1 MSQLASA
8 KFPKATDDR
17 GAVSTLL
24 AIMLGSGL
32 VMAIL
37 GLVIDG
43 GQLMIQK
50 QLARNAA
57 DAVAE
62 AVAIHCAK
70 DLAGVNCLSDNYSM
84 VSVTGATIAS
94 APSPDFLNAV
104 ANPRGTKIA
113 VTQVCGHS
121 TSASGIGPC
130 PPLTASPND
139 CKTDLSLDPQYSNWV
154 RVYTSSDPQGIL
166 PVFESLRAGKV
177 QLYQETACAQVY
189 WGRANAIP
197 IDTSANSG
205 QLPFLFGL
213 CDTPTGAAGATIQ
226 LLGDTTSSNCTVTD
240 RNGASVTSSTRGFM
254 EFAPSGTT
262 SSCWS
267 LGATNCANVPLNTT
281 KGRVGQVYPGFGY
294 DGLLKAMRL
303 NLQKTVLLP
312 VVSGSGTAFTVKGF
326 VAFKLLGFNFPTTAT
341 IGASSS
347 RSAYGTYC
355 PGTPTSSSAYC
366 IVGTFSSRVYGTYGA
381 VPGLGLTNSQQVL
394 NLGYQVVKH
403 IE

>member
-1 MSQLASA
+1 MPQLASMKSPGA
-8 KFPKATDDR
+8 SSDR

-32 VMAIL
+32 VMAVL

-43 GQLMIQK
+43 GQVMVQK

-94 APSPDFLNAV
+94 MPSADFLSAV
-104 ANPRGTKIA
+104 ANPRGTKI
-113 VTQVCGHS
+113 VVSQVCGHS
-121 TSASGIGPC
+121 TSTLGLGPC
-130 PPLTASPND
+130 PPLTNSPND
-139 CKTDLSLDPQYSNWV
+139 CKTDLSLDSQYTNWV

-166 PVFESLRAGKV
+166 PVFESLRTGTT
-177 QLYQETACAQVY
+177 QLYQETACGQVY

-205 QLPFLFGL
+205 QLPFMFGL
-213 CDTPTGAAGATIQ
+213 CDTPTSAAGATAQ
-226 LLGDTTSSNCTVTD
+226 LLGDIASSNCTVTD
-240 RNGASVTSSTRGFM
+240 RNGKSVTSSTRGFM
-254 EFAPSGTT
+254 EFTPSGST
-262 SSCWS
+262 SACWT
-267 LGATNCANVPLNTT
+267 LGASNCLNVSLNTT
-281 KGRVGQVYPGFGY
+281 KSRTGQVYPGFGY

-303 NLQKTVLLP
+303 NLQQTVLLP
-312 VVSGSGTAFTVKGF
+312 VVSGTSSGYTVKGF
-326 VAFKLLGFNFPTTAT
+326 VAFKLLGFNFPITPT

-347 RSAYGTYC
+347 KSAYGTYC
-355 PGTPTSSSAYC
+355 PGTPTLTSSYC
-366 IVGTFSSRVYGTYGA
+366 IVGTFSSRVYGTYG
-381 VPGLGLTNSQQVL
+381 VVSGLGLTSNQQVL